1 MQQENTDK
9 LMKPGR
15 GGGPALQKVDPKWFV
30 QLIIKPRATLKAIL
44 EKDRPVWLIPLLT
57 LSILAAVEALVF
69 SHLDM
74 TELAH
79 HIRNL
84 DFMQTLP
91 PEEQEFQFLLIGP
104 PVRPLYVYITPFIYA
119 VGRLWIAWYL
129 LSLVMNL
136 ILTSSGAKSSLVKN
150 QNLFAWAF
158 LPLGLRYLIQTVSM
172 LFSGTAIEAR
182 GLSNL
187 VFIRPEIPQRQF
199 LYFFLNFLQ
208 SLLGSVDLFFVW
220 VGLLLVVG
228 ILAGFQLP
236 KKSKAIG
243 LGVLA
248 VVLTL
253 VVMALS
259 GALIIPLSLDRQ
271 SVFFRATYYFQM
283 AW

>member
-1 MQQENTDK
+1 LN
-9 LMKPGR
+9 LFIR
-15 GGGPALQKVDPKWFV
+15 
-30 QLIIKPRATLKAIL
+30 PRATLKAIL
-44 EKDRPVWLIPLLT
+44 GEDRPVWLIPLLI
-57 LSILAAVEALVF
+57 LSVLAAVEALVF

-74 TELAH
+74 VESAD

-84 DFMQTLP
+84 DFMHTLP
-91 PEEQEFQFLLIGP
+91 QEEQEFQFLLIGP
-104 PVRPLYVYITPFIYA
+104 PVRPLYVYITPFVYT

-136 ILTSSGAKSSLVKN
+136 ILTSSGAKSSLVKT

-158 LPLGLRYLIQTVSM
+158 LPLGLRYLIQSVSM

-182 GLSNL
+182 GLSDL
-187 VFIRPEIPQRQF
+187 VVIAPEIQGGQF
-199 LYFFLNFLQ
+199 LYYLLHFLQ
-208 SLLGSVDLFFVW
+208 SLLGSVDIFFLW
-220 VGLLLVVG
+220 AGLLLVLGV
-228 ILAGFQLP
+228 LVGFQLP
-236 KKSKAIG
+236 KRGKAIG

-259 GALIIPLSLDRQ
+259 GALIIPLRLDRQ
-271 SVFFRATYYFQM
+271 SVLFRATWYFQL

>member
-9 LMKPGR
+9 VMGPGQ
-15 GGGPALQKVDPKWFV
+15 GEVLALQKVESKWFV
-30 QLIIKPRATLKAIL
+30 QLFIKPRATLKAIL
-44 EKDRPVWLIPLLT
+44 EKDRPVWLIPLLM
-57 LSILAAVEALVF
+57 LSVLAAVEALVF
-69 SHLDM
+69 SYLDM

-104 PVRPLYVYITPFIYA
+104 PVRPLYVYITPFIYT
-119 VGRLWIAWYL
+119 VGRLWIVWYL

-136 ILTSSGAKSSLVKN
+136 IMTSSGAKSSLVKN

-158 LPLGLRYLIQTVSM
+158 LPLGLRYLIQAVSM

-182 GLSNL
+182 GFSNL
-187 VFIRPEIPQRQF
+187 VFIAPDLQQGQF
-199 LYFFLNFLQ
+199 LYFFLHFLQ
-208 SLLGSVDLFFVW
+208 SLLGSVDLFFLW

-228 ILAGFQLP
+228 VLAGFQLP
-236 KKSKAIG
+236 NKSKVIG

-259 GALIIPLSLDRQ
+259 GALIVPLCLDRQ
-271 SVFFRATYYFQM
+271 SVFFRASYYFQL